1 LRKIWIS
8 INIFFWT
15 LFFGIGSIISIKLS
29 NNKNNFKYYG
39 IKWSEVLIKASGVQL
54 EIIGEHNIKDNK
66 NYIFAPNHSSFMDFP
81 VLFVAINKY
90 LVFVAKKELKK
101 IPIFKSILNVSGF
114 IFVDRDNTSDAID
127 SLNELK
133 SDIKNTPRSVV
144 VFPEGTR
151 SSSNQ
156 LQSFKKGAAVLSI
169 NTGLPIIPVYI
180 MGSFDWWDT
189 KNFRKNSNKIV
200 VNFGKSIITENKQ
213 YEDRENIT
221 NSIKKEIIKLQN
233 NEI

>member
-1 LRKIWIS
+1 M
-8 INIFFWT
+8 
-15 LFFGIGSIISIKLS
+15 
-29 NNKNNFKYYG
+29 
-39 IKWSEVLIKASGVQL
+39 LIKTSGVQL
-54 EIIGEHNIKDNK
+54 EIRGKKNIKDNK

-81 VLFVAINKY
+81 VLFVAVNKY
-90 LVFVAKKELKK
+90 LVFVAKKELER
-101 IPIFKSILNVSGF
+101 IPIFKSILSISGS
-114 IFVDRDNTSDAID
+114 IFVNRENTNDAID

-151 SSSNQ
+151 SNLNQ
-156 LQSFKKGAAVLSI
+156 LKSFKKGAAVLSI

-180 MGSFDWWDT
+180 MGSSDWWNT

-200 VNFGKSIITENKQ
+200 INFGKPIITENKQ
-213 YEDRENIT
+213 YEDRKNIT

-233 NEI
+233 NES

>member
-8 INIFFWT
+8 INVFFWT

-39 IKWSEVLIKASGVQL
+39 IKWSEMLIKASGVQL

-200 VNFGKSIITENKQ
+200 VNFGKPIITENKQ
-213 YEDRENIT
+213 YEDRKNIT

-233 NEI
+233 NES

>member
-1 LRKIWIS
+1 M
-8 INIFFWT
+8 
-15 LFFGIGSIISIKLS
+15 
-29 NNKNNFKYYG
+29 
-39 IKWSEVLIKASGVQL
+39 LIKASGVQL

-200 VNFGKSIITENKQ
+200 VNFGKPIITENKQ

-221 NSIKKEIIKLQN
+221 NSIKKEITKLQN

>member
-1 LRKIWIS
+1 M
-8 INIFFWT
+8 
-15 LFFGIGSIISIKLS
+15 
-29 NNKNNFKYYG
+29 
-39 IKWSEVLIKASGVQL
+39 LIKTSGVQL

-114 IFVDRDNTSDAID
+114 IFVDRENPSDAIN
-127 SLNELK
+127 SLNKLK

-180 MGSFDWWDT
+180 MGSFDWWNT
-189 KNFRKNSNKIV
+189 KNFRKNFNKIV
-200 VNFGKSIITENKQ
+200 VNFGKPIITENKQ

>member
-200 VNFGKSIITENKQ
+200 VNFGKPIITENKQ

>member
-1 LRKIWIS
+1 M
-8 INIFFWT
+8 
-15 LFFGIGSIISIKLS
+15 
-29 NNKNNFKYYG
+29 
-39 IKWSEVLIKASGVQL
+39 LIKASGVQL

-169 NTGLPIIPVYI
+169 KTGLPIIPVYI

-200 VNFGKSIITENKQ
+200 VNFGKPIITENKQ

>member
-200 VNFGKSIITENKQ
+200 VNFGKPIITENKQ
-213 YEDRENIT
+213 YEDRKNIT
-221 NSIKKEIIKLQN
+221 NSIKKEITKLQN

>member
-1 LRKIWIS
+1 MRKIWIS

-200 VNFGKSIITENKQ
+200 VNFGKPIITENKQ
-213 YEDRENIT
+213 YEDRKNIT

>member
-1 LRKIWIS
+1 MRKIWIS
-8 INIFFWT
+8 INVFFWT

-39 IKWSEVLIKASGVQL
+39 IKWSEMLIKASGVQL

-114 IFVDRDNTSDAID
+114 IFVDRNNTSDAID

-200 VNFGKSIITENKQ
+200 VNFGKPIITENKQ

-221 NSIKKEIIKLQN
+221 NSIKKEITKLQN

>member
-1 LRKIWIS
+1 MIKI
-8 INIFFWT
+8 
-15 LFFGIGSIISIKLS
+15 
-29 NNKNNFKYYG
+29 
-39 IKWSEVLIKASGVQL
+39 SGVQL

-200 VNFGKSIITENKQ
+200 VNFGKPIITENKQ

>member
-8 INIFFWT
+8 INVFFWT

-39 IKWSEVLIKASGVQL
+39 IKWSEILIKISGVQL

-189 KNFRKNSNKIV
+189 KNFRKNSKKIV
-200 VNFGKSIITENKQ
+200 VNFGKPIITENKQ

>member
-1 LRKIWIS
+1 MRRIWIS
-8 INIFFWT
+8 INVFFWT
-15 LFFGIGSIISIKLS
+15 IFFGVGSIISIKLS

-39 IKWSEVLIKASGVQL
+39 IKWSEMLIQTSGVQL

-101 IPIFKSILNVSGF
+101 IPIFKSILNISGF
-114 IFVDRDNTSDAID
+114 IFVDRENPSDAIN

-156 LQSFKKGAAVLSI
+156 LQSFKKGAAILSI

-180 MGSFDWWDT
+180 MGSFDWWNT
-189 KNFRKNSNKIV
+189 KNFRKNFNKIV
-200 VNFGKSIITENKQ
+200 VNFGKPIITENKQ

>member
-1 LRKIWIS
+1 MRKIWIS
-8 INIFFWT
+8 INVFFWT

-39 IKWSEVLIKASGVQL
+39 IKWSEMLIKASGVQL

-200 VNFGKSIITENKQ
+200 VNFGKPIITENKQ
-213 YEDRENIT
+213 YEDRKNIT
-221 NSIKKEIIKLQN
+221 NSIKKEITKLQN

>member
-1 LRKIWIS
+1 M
-8 INIFFWT
+8 
-15 LFFGIGSIISIKLS
+15 
-29 NNKNNFKYYG
+29 
-39 IKWSEVLIKASGVQL
+39 LIKTSGVQL
-54 EIIGEHNIKDNK
+54 EIRGKKNIKDNK

-81 VLFVAINKY
+81 VLFVAVNKY
-90 LVFVAKKELKK
+90 LVFVAKKELER
-101 IPIFKSILNVSGF
+101 IPIFKSILSISGS
-114 IFVDRDNTSDAID
+114 IFVNRENTNDAID

-151 SSSNQ
+151 SNLNQ
-156 LQSFKKGAAVLSI
+156 LKSFKKGAAVLSI

-180 MGSFDWWDT
+180 MGSFDWWNT

-200 VNFGKSIITENKQ
+200 VNFGKPIITENKQ
-213 YEDRENIT
+213 YEDRKNIT

-233 NEI
+233 NEL

>member
-1 LRKIWIS
+1 MEQIYNWRKNKNDIS
-8 INIFFWT
+8 LHNIE
-15 LFFGIGSIISIKLS
+15 IGSY
-29 NNKNNFKYYG
+29 N
-39 IKWSEVLIKASGVQL
+39 EQ
-54 EIIGEHNIKDNK
+54 IGEHNIKDNK

-200 VNFGKSIITENKQ
+200 VNFGKPIITENKQ
-213 YEDRENIT
+213 YEDRKNIT

>member
-1 LRKIWIS
+1 MRKIWIS

-39 IKWSEVLIKASGVQL
+39 IKWSEALIKASGVQL

-114 IFVDRDNTSDAID
+114 IFVDRNNTSDAID

-200 VNFGKSIITENKQ
+200 VNFGKPIITENKQ

-221 NSIKKEIIKLQN
+221 NSIKKEITKLQN

>member
-1 LRKIWIS
+1 M
-8 INIFFWT
+8 
-15 LFFGIGSIISIKLS
+15 GIGSIISIKLS
-29 NNKNNFKYYG
+29 NNKNNFKYYS
-39 IKWSEVLIKASGVQL
+39 IKWSEMLIKTSGVQL
-54 EIIGEHNIKDNK
+54 EIRGKKNIKDNK

-200 VNFGKSIITENKQ
+200 INFGKPIITENKQ
-213 YEDRENIT
+213 YEDRKNIT

-233 NEI
+233 NES

>member
-1 LRKIWIS
+1 M
-8 INIFFWT
+8 
-15 LFFGIGSIISIKLS
+15 GIGSIISIKLS

-200 VNFGKSIITENKQ
+200 VNFGKPIITENKQ

>member
-1 LRKIWIS
+1 MRKIC
-8 INIFFWT
+8 
-15 LFFGIGSIISIKLS
+15 SIISIKLS

-200 VNFGKSIITENKQ
+200 VNFGKPIITENKQ

>member
-1 LRKIWIS
+1 MRKIWIS
-8 INIFFWT
+8 INVFFWT

-39 IKWSEVLIKASGVQL
+39 IKWSEMLIKASGVQL

-200 VNFGKSIITENKQ
+200 VNFGKPIITENKQ